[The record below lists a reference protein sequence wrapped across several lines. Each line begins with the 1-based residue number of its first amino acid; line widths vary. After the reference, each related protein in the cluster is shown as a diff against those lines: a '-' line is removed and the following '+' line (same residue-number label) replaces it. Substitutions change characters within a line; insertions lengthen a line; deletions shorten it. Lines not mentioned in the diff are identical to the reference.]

1 MRIDQVIPSLASRD
15 AIGAHTLALTDAL
28 RARGVDSDIY
38 YGTCTDDVLD
48 RARPLAGLGRPCS
61 DRALLYQASIG
72 DPLFEVFVERPET
85 KMVNYHNITPV
96 ELFAWWE
103 PSVAY
108 ELSLGRSQLLRLA
121 PRCQLAVADSAYNEA
136 ELVEAGFARTAVSP
150 LLIEPRPAAPDP
162 AVAARLR
169 GLKADGSPDFLFV
182 GKVAPHKAQHDLV
195 KMLAV
200 YRRLY
205 HPGARLHLVGLPVGT
220 TYGPALDAFIAELD
234 LDDAVSVGPASAA
247 ELEAYYQAADAFVC
261 ASEHEGFCVPIIE
274 AMAHDVPVVAYGAT
288 AVPETVAGAGL
299 LLDAKAPLA
308 FAATVHRVVSDERL
322 RARLVSAG
330 ARRAGDFA
338 LPVTRARFVDV
349 LVGAL
354 EGPGAGATAAGTT
367 AGTGGG

>member
-15 AIGAHTLALTDAL
+15 AIGAHTLALTAAL
-28 RARGVDSDIY
+28 RARGIDSDVF
-38 YGTCTDDVLD
+38 YGTCTEDVLD
-48 RARPLAGLGRPCS
+48 KARPLAGLGRPSS

-72 DPLFEVFVERPET
+72 DPLFEVFAERPET

-108 ELSLGRSQLLRLA
+108 ELSLGRSQLRRLA
-121 PRCQLAVADSAYNEA
+121 PHCHFAVADSAFNEA
-136 ELVEAGFARTAVSP
+136 ELIEAGFARTAVSP
-150 LLIEPRPAAPDP
+150 LLIEFRRAEPDP
-162 AVAARLR
+162 AVARRLG

-205 HPGARLHLVGLPVGT
+205 HPHARLHIVGLPVGT
-220 TYGPALDAFIAELD
+220 TYGPALDGFIAELG
-234 LDDAVSVGPASAA
+234 LDDAVSVGPATPA
-247 ELEAYYQAADAFVC
+247 ELEAYYQATDVFVC
-261 ASEHEGFCVPIIE
+261 ASEHEGFCVPLIE
-274 AMAHDVPVVAYGAT
+274 AMAHDVPIVAYSAT

-299 LLDAKAPLA
+299 LLDSKAPLA
-308 FAATVHRVVSDERL
+308 FAATVHRVVSDDRL
-322 RARLVSAG
+322 RARLMAAG
-330 ARRAGDFA
+330 TRRAADFA
-338 LPVTRARFVDV
+338 LPVTRAHFVDV

-354 EGPGAGATAAGTT
+354 
-367 AGTGGG
+367 